1 MNTHSKDDGVLA
13 AIVESFEEQILP
25 RVSDLKNKVDQ
36 GEELDDMDIGFLE
49 RVFAETNEALPLL
62 ERHPEYQHLAA
73 NITNLYHEIMTK
85 ALENEKK

>member
-1 MNTHSKDDGVLA
+1 MNTNSNDDGVLA

-49 RVFAETNEALPLL
+49 RVFA
-62 ERHPEYQHLAA
+62 
-73 NITNLYHEIMTK
+73 
-85 ALENEKK
+85 